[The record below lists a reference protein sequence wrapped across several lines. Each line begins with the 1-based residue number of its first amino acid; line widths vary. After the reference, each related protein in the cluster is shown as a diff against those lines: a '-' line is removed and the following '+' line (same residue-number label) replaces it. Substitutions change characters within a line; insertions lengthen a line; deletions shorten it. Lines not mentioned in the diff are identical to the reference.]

1 MYLKIVQPAGA
12 VSSFGAVTNG
22 LSRNRRFRIVLAAFA
37 VLLGAAAGIS
47 AQAGVPAGS
56 RPGAGASANPGDF
69 SLAAKPSGL
78 VPILDSAEVFNF
90 GGALSLGAEYGFG
103 GSGLDP
109 VAGIALDYGLLPFKA
124 DDSLSLLTLE
134 ARGGFRLAL
143 GSRFLLG
150 TTLGAGYYYGLINSS
165 GLSGSGAAVSG
176 GAELRYLLSPAL
188 DLALGVGYR
197 NYLGLYH
204 GISLNLGT
212 TVFLRGEEARAV
224 RIESSP
230 RVRPEYLRDARPHK
244 PGRGVEIERIEVLE
258 LFPVFHKYYDDH
270 PLGRALISNREPE
283 TVGDIKLTFFIK
295 QFMDAP
301 QVCPAPASLGRG
313 ESLAVDLVALIND
326 TILGSTEST
335 KAQAE
340 VTLEYRLGEDLY
352 RNVRTLSVRVFDRNA
367 MTWEDDRRAAA
378 FVTAK
383 DPKVLA
389 FSKAVTGLVRDR
401 GPAVLDQNLLFG
413 IGIFKTLDLI
423 GLSYV
428 VDPKTP
434 FAKLSGRRTEVDYL
448 QFPRQTLEFK
458 AGDCD
463 DLSILWCALL
473 ESVGIET
480 AFITVPGHI
489 LAAFALGTAP
499 DRVAKDFTTTQDLIV
514 RGGKVW
520 VPVELTERRRGFLA
534 AWQEGA
540 RQWREAGAKNAA
552 GFYPVHDAWLEYEP
566 VGLPGGGAEVSMPP
580 ADSIVAAFLRETAR
594 LTDREMLPR
603 VARLEEELKAGK
615 DVAATHNRLG
625 ILYAKYGK
633 LDKAEEEFTK
643 ALGRGNY
650 VPALVNLGNLRFLAK
665 DYPKAQEW
673 YERAIRLEPNN
684 ATVLGNLVK
693 VYSEQERHGP
703 AKASYDKLARLAP
716 DLARDLAYLIG
727 TTTDTRA
734 ASADDRRAAVLWGG
748 QE

>member
-1 MYLKIVQPAGA
+1 MYLKRVQPAGA
-12 VSSFGAVTNG
+12 VSSFRAFPDDA
-22 LSRNRRFRIVLAAFA
+22 SPHRRFRRALAAFA
-37 VLLGAAAGIS
+37 ALLGAAAGIS
-47 AQAGVPAGS
+47 AQAGARSTVIT
-56 RPGAGASANPGDF
+56 NDF
-69 SLAAKPSGL
+69 SLTARPSGM
-78 VPILDSAEVFNF
+78 VPILDSAEVFTF

-103 GSGLDP
+103 G
-109 VAGIALDYGLLPFKA
+109 AGFAPIAGVSLDYGLLPFRA
-124 DDSLSLLTLE
+124 DDSLSLLNLE
-134 ARGGFRLAL
+134 ARGGGRLSL

-150 TTLGAGYYYGLINSS
+150 ATMGAGYYFGLINSS
-165 GLSGSGAAVSG
+165 GISGSGAAVSV
-176 GAELRYLLSPAL
+176 GADLRFLVSPSL

-204 GISLNLGT
+204 GIALNLGT
-212 TVFLRGEEARAV
+212 TVFLQGEEARAA
-224 RIESSP
+224 RIESSR
-230 RVRPEYLRDARPHK
+230 RVRPEFLQDARPHK
-244 PGRGVEIERIEVLE
+244 PGRGIEIEKIEVLE

-283 TVGDIKLTFFIK
+283 TVGDIKLTFFLK

-340 VTLEYRLGEDLY
+340 VVLEYRLGEELY

-389 FSKAVTGLVRDR
+389 LSKAVTGLIRGQ
-401 GPAVLDQNLLFG
+401 GPAALDQNLMFG
-413 IGIFKTLDLI
+413 IGIFKALDLI

-434 FAKLSGRRTEVDYL
+434 FAKLSERRTEVDYL

-489 LAAFALGTAP
+489 LAAFALETVP

-520 VPVELTERRRGFLA
+520 VPVELTERRRGFLS

-540 RQWREAGAKNAA
+540 RQWREASAKNAA
-552 GFYPVHDAWLEYEP
+552 GFHPVHDAWLEYEP
-566 VGLPGGGAEVSMPP
+566 VGLPGGGAEISMPP
-580 ADSIVAAFLRETAR
+580 AESIVDAFLRETAR
-594 LTDREMLPR
+594 LADRELLPK
-603 VARLEEELKAGK
+603 VARLEEDLKAGK
-615 DVAATHNRLG
+615 DAAVTHNRLG

-633 LDKAEEEFTK
+633 MDKAEEEFTR

-684 ATVLGNLVK
+684 PTVLGNLVK
-693 VYSEQERHGP
+693 IYYEQERYGP

-716 DLARDLAYLIG
+716 DIARDLAYLVN
-727 TTTDTRA
+727 TASDTRA
-734 ASADDRRAAVLWGG
+734 AALDARRAAVLWGG